1 MWKKL
6 FAALIIL
13 VLAGGAALYF
23 WAHAILASETVRT
36 AIASQ
41 LTRAIGQP
49 VHIGRIGASI
59 LPRVAMTLGEV
70 TIGEPARIT
79 VADLHVDTNVRALL
93 SRRIEHATVRLDGA
107 RIELPLPA
115 FTFTS
120 SSADATPA
128 SAPVTLVSIDDIA
141 LHDVDIVSGGRT
153 LHGDVDLTAHGRT
166 LTIRRAAL
174 SADGTALDLT
184 GTIDD
189 MDAPSGELTVKAGS
203 LDVGQLLAFVGDF
216 ANGAAPASAGT
227 SAPATAATSAPAAS
241 PAGETHPK
249 MNLLVALNAGKASF
263 GTLVVEGVAG
273 RARITAD
280 SAALEPITF
289 GVFGGHYNGALALS
303 LGATPAF
310 HLHATMNG
318 IDLTSLSTFVG
329 HPGVL
334 TGTLAGRLTVDGH
347 GETAVDVIR
356 TAAGTATIDARNGSV
371 KGLGLVRGLVLATSM
386 RGDSK
391 ADLGSTTADEPF
403 TRLGGTLALA
413 GGAATTNDLR
423 FESKDV
429 LLSATGTIRLDGS
442 RVDLAG
448 PVQLSDALS
457 KQAGRDL
464 LRYTASDGRVT
475 LPATIT
481 GSADD
486 LHVGVD
492 LTSLAKRAIINRT
505 GEEVKKALG
514 DLLGKDK

>member
-6 FAALIIL
+6 FAALVIL

-59 LPRVAMTLGEV
+59 LPRVAMTLGDV
-70 TIGEPARIT
+70 TIGQPARIT

-107 RIELPLPA
+107 RIDLPLPP

-120 SSADATPA
+120 STADTPPA

-153 LHGDVDLTAHGRT
+153 LHGDVDLTARGRT
-166 LTIRRAAL
+166 VTIRHAAL
-174 SADGTALDLT
+174 AADSTALDLT
-184 GTIDD
+184 GTISDI
-189 MDAPSGELTVKAGS
+189 DAPAGELTVKAGS
-203 LDVGQLLAFVGDF
+203 LDIDQLLAFVSDF
-216 ANGAAPASAGT
+216 ANGAASSSGSP
-227 SAPATAATSAPAAS
+227 APATPTPPAAS
-241 PAGETHPK
+241 PPGEAHPK
-249 MNLLVALNAGKASF
+249 MNLLVALNADKASF
-263 GTLVVEGVAG
+263 GALAVEAVAG

-280 SAALEPITF
+280 GAALEPITF
-289 GVFGGHYNGALALS
+289 RLFGGHYNGGITLS

-310 HLHATMNG
+310 HLGASVNG

-334 TGTLAGRLTVDGH
+334 SGTLAGRLTVDGH
-347 GETAVDVIR
+347 GETAADVIR
-356 TAAGTATIDARNGSV
+356 TAAGTVTIDARNGSA

-391 ADLGSTTADEPF
+391 ADLGSTNADEPF
-403 TRLGGTLALA
+403 TRMGGTFALGGGT
-413 GGAATTNDLR
+413 ATTNDLR

-429 LLSATGTIRLDGS
+429 LLSAAGTIRLDGS

-464 LRYTASDGRVT
+464 LRYTASDDRVT
-475 LPATIT
+475 LPITIT

-505 GEEVKKALG
+505 GDEVKKALG